1 MLTQTLRWT
10 LFFLCVVNFSLLTA
24 QDGSLKQPVVG
35 QIEIKFKDIKNIS
48 EQAIR
53 ARIQIRVGMEY
64 NQSLIDRSI
73 RSLYNMGFLDFIEV
87 RTEILPDGKS
97 KLIFLVQ
104 AKYRIKDIVFDGNRR
119 LKNTRNRA
127 LYQGRVSILLGMFFL
142 SAVLH

>member
-53 ARIQIRVGMEY
+53 ARIQIR
-64 NQSLIDRSI
+64 
-73 RSLYNMGFLDFIEV
+73 
-87 RTEILPDGKS
+87 
-97 KLIFLVQ
+97 
-104 AKYRIKDIVFDGNRR
+104 
-119 LKNTRNRA
+119 
-127 LYQGRVSILLGMFFL
+127 
-142 SAVLH
+142 